1 MLPLPW
7 HPRLWE
13 EHRFL
18 QVFLFL
24 QPVDFLFLLERLC
37 VPRVELRFQQERL
50 CVLRVDRFLLERR
63 FVPQVDRFLLVQRLV
78 LQVERL
84 FLSFLRDERP
94 FERGSLNMKSP
105 NPIELALSTAF
116 CISRM
121 KFDII
126 IIPLSI
132 Q

>member
-1 MLPLPW
+1 MKLEAPFP
-7 HPRLWE
+7 
-13 EHRFL
+13 FL
-18 QVFLFL
+18 LELNAAAAVASALVGGTPFPASVPFL

-84 FLSFLRDERP
+84 FYRFYVTSALLSVGP
-94 FERGSLNMKSP
+94 
-105 NPIELALSTAF
+105 
-116 CISRM
+116 
-121 KFDII
+121 
-126 IIPLSI
+126 
-132 Q
+132 